1 MTDTVDDTI
10 NSISS
15 KSTDEIAVGKEN
27 LMETEA
33 VESNDTVPPPANDK
47 LRTSADSE
55 AVSLPTSATT
65 NNKRFLE
72 EEVAEAAE
80 KSVVEEPPSP
90 DAAAAAATD
99 EDASRTTKIDIHRPV
114 KRARTAY
121 FIFADER
128 RAEIQKQVSFV
139 SVAPRFGTS
148 VVVYTLVDS

>member
-1 MTDTVDDTI
+1 MTDTVDDTSNI
-10 NSISS
+10 HNSNSI
-15 KSTDEIAVGKEN
+15 DEIAVGKEN
-27 LMETEA
+27 LMETEV

-55 AVSLPTSATT
+55 AVSSPTSATT

-90 DAAAAAATD
+90 DAAAAAAAATD

-128 RAEIQKQVSFV
+128 RAEIQKQVSQ
-139 SVAPRFGTS
+139 
-148 VVVYTLVDS
+148 